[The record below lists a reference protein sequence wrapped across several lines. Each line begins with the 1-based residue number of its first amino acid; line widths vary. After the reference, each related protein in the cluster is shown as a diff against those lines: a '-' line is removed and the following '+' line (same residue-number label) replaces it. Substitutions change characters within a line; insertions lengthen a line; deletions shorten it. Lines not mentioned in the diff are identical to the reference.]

1 MAIIKVGD
9 KATAPSIRPSL
20 LLDFA
25 NSKALDPRI
34 TFTRASTAT
43 YWDGHTTAKAEE
55 NLIPQSNFSSG
66 WETEGKSTIN
76 LNNATA
82 PDGTTTAAKMNQV
95 AAQISAY
102 YYDYVPIANTGKLT
116 GSLYLK
122 QGTQKYAYIQLI
134 SGSTSHR
141 QSVLWDLNT
150 GTQVSS
156 DTNGSPT
163 GVSHSITS
171 TGNGW
176 YRCTVT
182 MDQQS
187 SGDGYLLVG
196 MAQSASPSWEGS
208 SVAPITGDASQ
219 NIYIWGPQLENRS
232 SAGTYTPTTSVP
244 ITKYQPVLQT
254 AASSV
259 PRFDHDPVTGESK
272 GLLIEEARTN
282 LQSNSQSFTS
292 FSGSIISNNITA
304 PDGTETGTT
313 FLESDGTT
321 TYQRMSSNIAVSSG
335 SNYTWSIYA
344 KSGHRHYLTMDSGPL
359 LIYNLST
366 GAVSGS
372 TSNASISNYGMQDV
386 GNGWWRCWYTY
397 TTSSTVLALYIG
409 TLNESSTNGYY
420 QGTKFDSIHLWGLQV
435 ESGSF
440 PTSYIPTS
448 GSTVTR
454 SVEIAEIRDNMS
466 GWYSNEGT
474 LYAEYAI
481 NGYETS
487 QATVSMYDTTIP
499 TNWMGFYSTVAT
511 GAGTS
516 PHTTGVYRSAPAN
529 TNTVG
534 STIKDSAGA
543 AKQYLPGEY
552 VRGVISFSATEY
564 NTGGNGVIL
573 TSTGEYMVPNHNV
586 LSLYKLYN
594 SGFPGKGAYI
604 KKVAFYPEPLDNAEC
619 TALTEE

>member
-66 WETEGKSTIN
+66 WATEGKSTIN

-95 AAQISAY
+95 ATQNAAY

-187 SGDGYLLVG
+187 SGNGYLLVG
-196 MAQSASPSWEGS
+196 MAQSASPSWDGA

-232 SAGTYTPTTSVP
+232 SATAYTPTTSAP

-254 AASSV
+254 AASDV

-282 LQSNSQSFTS
+282 KVTHSH
-292 FSGSIISNNITA
+292 NIAGNAFGYTVNTTQVANTAIA
-304 PDGTETGTT
+304 PDGTQSADSLIPTSTNAAHYCGIPGNYSAGSGTETFSVFLKANGYDKASLILANQTGAYSANFDLTAGTI
-313 FLESDGTT
+313 DTT
-321 TYQRMSSNIAVSSG
+321 GA
-335 SNYTWSIYA
+335 A
-344 KSGHRHYLTMDSGPL
+344 
-359 LIYNLST
+359 NLSQ
-366 GAVSGS
+366 
-372 TSNASISNYGMQDV
+372 SIVDV
-386 GNGWWRCWYTY
+386 GNGWYRCSFSYNTTKANPYPSIGVFQSSSGYTF
-397 TTSSTVLALYIG
+397 SAGDGFSGVLA
-409 TLNESSTNGYY
+409 
-420 QGTKFDSIHLWGLQV
+420 WGAQIEV
-435 ESGSF
+435 GSF

-454 SVEIAEIRDNMS
+454 SPDTASITGTNFNS
-466 GWYSNEGT
+466 WYSQQEGSIYT
-474 LYAEYAI
+474 E
-481 NGYETS
+481 
-487 QATVSMYDTTIP
+487 
-499 TNWMGFYSTVAT
+499 F
-511 GAGTS
+511 
-516 PHTTGVYRSAPAN
+516 
-529 TNTVG
+529 
-534 STIKDSAGA
+534 STIKG
-543 AKQYLPGEY
+543 
-552 VRGVISFSATEY
+552 
-564 NTGGNGVIL
+564 TGGAVTAG
-573 TSTGEYMVPNHNV
+573 V
-586 LSLYKLYN
+586 LSLYNGTYTNFIDMRNPVSQPYVAIYADASTNITWNIGSGLAAGVSHKWAVCYAVNDFTASTNGAAVSVYPGQSRVPVADRLFIGNLNADEGN
-594 SGFPGKGAYI
+594 SLSGHI
-604 KKVAFYPEPLDNAEC
+604 RKVSYYPKRLSNAELQ
-619 TALTEE
+619 ALTEE